1 MSDNDILAEYIR
13 KNRPEI
19 ERSLDFIFY
28 RLGVRLS
35 EAIKPK
41 LNGLENINNVQTEIE
56 HQELDI
62 NDTSD

>member
-1 MSDNDILAEYIR
+1 MSNNDILAEYIR

-19 ERSLDFIFY
+19 EKSLDFILY
-28 RLGVRLS
+28 RFGVRLR
-35 EAIKPK
+35 EAIKPI
-41 LNGLENINNVQTEIE
+41 LNGLEHINNVQTEIE